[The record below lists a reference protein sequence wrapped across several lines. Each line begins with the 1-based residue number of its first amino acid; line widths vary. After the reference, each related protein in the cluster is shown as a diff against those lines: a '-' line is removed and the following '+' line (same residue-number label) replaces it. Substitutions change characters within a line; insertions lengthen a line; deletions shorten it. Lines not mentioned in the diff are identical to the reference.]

1 MENEVGG
8 AKKEGIAYE
17 GRKEGRRGKAGV
29 CEFEKGKKEELE
41 GNQEGACEQAAVN
54 QRVKGRDVQIKI

>member
-1 MENEVGG
+1 M
-8 AKKEGIAYE
+8 
-17 GRKEGRRGKAGV
+17 